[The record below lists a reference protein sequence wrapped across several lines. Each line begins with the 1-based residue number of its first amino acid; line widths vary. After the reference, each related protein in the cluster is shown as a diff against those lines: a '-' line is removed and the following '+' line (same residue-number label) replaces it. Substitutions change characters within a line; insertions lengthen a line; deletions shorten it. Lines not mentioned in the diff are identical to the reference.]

1 MKSKSRNL
9 IAKLL
14 AMIIVG
20 ILIIPGCMEDVTVTI
35 KPTVKVITRTVSFS
49 KDLVPL
55 FTTKCALT
63 GCHVSGSHAPTLSA
77 DKAYSSLIN
86 TQSLIKVSDPSGSIL
101 YQRLTGKIIPGMP
114 LTAPASD
121 PSSINELVLAW
132 IKQGAKNN

>member
-1 MKSKSRNL
+1 MSKNRNL

-14 AMIIVG
+14 AMIIAG
-20 ILIIPGCMEDVTVTI
+20 IIIIPGCSEDVTVTI
-35 KPTVKVITRTVSFS
+35 TPAVPVITRTVSFA

-63 GCHVSGSHAPTLSA
+63 GCHASGGHAPILTA

-86 TQSLIKVSDPSGSIL
+86 DPDFIKVSDPEGSQL
-101 YQRLTGKIIPGMP
+101 YQRLTGKIVPGMP

-121 PSSINELVLAW
+121 PSSINEYVLAW